1 MKKSKI
7 AEKLAEQLI
16 KITKEV
22 RDITIEAESLK
33 KEDLKANIERAEFW
47 VEKYR
52 EKMERSIEL
61 MLAAVGGLFGVML
74 NQTEFNSSL
83 RVLNIIGMLSQN
95 LFGTVMLIVFSS
107 AFTFFWLYRNN
118 YLAMELNRRILV
130 EIYLERF

>member
-7 AEKLAEQLI
+7 SEKLTEQLI
-16 KITKEV
+16 ELTKEV
-22 RDITIEAESLK
+22 RDITIEAESLNQK
-33 KEDLKANIERAEFW
+33 DLKATIERTEFW

-52 EKMERSIEL
+52 EKMERSIEI

-95 LFGTVMLIVFSS
+95 LFEQ
-107 AFTFFWLYRNN
+107 WL
-118 YLAMELNRRILV
+118 
-130 EIYLERF
+130 